1 VREIA
6 KVLRSKL
13 IMAAMAAG
21 LSFTPCVFAD
31 PAPQAAVQPSPWI
44 FVSSGFA
51 PTETGMPYAGNG
63 YFSQRIPPAGA
74 GYLANVG
81 RTNWPIDAV
90 RGVQSLVAG
99 FYASGKF
106 SHVYPDESKR
116 VPALLPTWSSLDFAS
131 PSGEYSASTARLA
144 DIDGYRQVQDL
155 RSGQITTSG
164 TWKAPGGET
173 TGFQYRV
180 FTSRARKHV
189 GVVELRLVPN
199 WNGTLK
205 LTGWFDGAGAARLT
219 AGNAQVDISAHRT
232 TLTAGTA
239 GTRLGLVMT
248 SILRLQGDTAMTGEA
263 VATDKPLSGGE
274 RVSVAVKAGHTYTF
288 TKYVAVATSK
298 DSPDPSAVSA
308 GEAQAA
314 ASAGVEAVLAAS
326 RAEWDKVWQGDIVI
340 DGAPQLQNVVRSGIY
355 NLYASIRN
363 DAPGMLG
370 PSGLSSDSYA
380 GMSFWDSD
388 TWMMPALLAVHPDIA
403 RPMVDYRFDTLA
415 AAKKNAGAN
424 GHMGAFYPWTAADDG
439 SIHEDCYGTRAAA
452 NDKILADP
460 NYSCSQEF
468 HLQADVAMAQWN
480 YFAATG
486 DRAWLASRGFPV
498 LAAVADFWT
507 SVATPVANGGFAVN
521 KVQPPDEDHFGVNN
535 SAYTNAAASQAI
547 KHAIAAAG
555 LLGKPVQPRWQEVA
569 DGLVKTIPFDA
580 VNQRHLEYD
589 GYDGAI
595 VKQAD
600 VVLMTYPLHYP
611 MPVQVALNDINYY
624 VPRTRS
630 NGPAMTDAIH
640 SIATSALDLPGC
652 AAYTF
657 MIRSYLP
664 QLHEPFFQTSETTEG
679 GPLNFLT
686 GTGGVLQQFLYGF
699 SGLRFGVDGI
709 ELDPSL
715 PPQLQ
720 GLTLNGLQWQGR
732 VFAMRITRDKT
743 TVTLTSGKAIP
754 VTTRAGQRMLQ
765 PGAPLVLETRKPD
778 LQPTDNLAR
787 CQATSATSAIASNPP
802 VAAVDGSIATSWTP
816 VGGKGTLNIALGK
829 PASIT
834 SVQVMRGAGE
844 KFPYTVDASGDGQ
857 SWWPVGATPVPGAGD
872 VDTITATAGAKPAR
886 YLRVV
891 VNGNTGAP
899 PVHVVEVSV
908 NGGSHP

>member
-1 VREIA
+1 MKRLNRSALLLALLLIA
-6 KVLRSKL
+6 
-13 IMAAMAAG
+13 A
-21 LSFTPCVFAD
+21 PCAFAD
-31 PAPQAAVQPSPWI
+31 PTPRAATQSSPWL
-44 FVSSGFA
+44 FVSTGFA
-51 PTETGMPYAGNG
+51 PTETGMPYVGNG

-74 GYLANVG
+74 GYLAGVG

-90 RGVQSLVAG
+90 RGVQSLLAG

-106 SHVYPDESKR
+106 SNFYPDETKR

-131 PSGEYSASTARLA
+131 PSGQYTASTAKLT

-155 RSGQITTSG
+155 RTGQITTSG

-173 TGFQYRV
+173 TAFQYRV

-189 GVVELRLVPN
+189 GIVELRLTPN

-205 LTGWFDGAGAARLT
+205 VTGWFDGAGAARLA
-219 AGNAQVDISAHRT
+219 AGNAQVDTRAHRT
-232 TLTAGTA
+232 TLTASTA

-248 SILRLQGDTAMTGEA
+248 SILRLQGDATMTGEA
-263 VATDKPLSGGE
+263 TATGKPLSGGE
-274 RVSVAVKAGHTYTF
+274 RVSVAAKTGQTYTF

-298 DSPDPSAVSA
+298 DSPDPATVA
-308 GEAQAA
+308 ATEAQAA
-314 ASAGVEAVLAAS
+314 ASAGGDAVLAES
-326 RAEWDKVWQGDIVI
+326 RSAWDKIWQGDIVV

-355 NLYASIRN
+355 NLYASIRD
-363 DAPGMLG
+363 DAPGVLG

-380 GMSFWDSD
+380 GMAFWDSD

-403 RPMVDYRFDTLA
+403 RSMVDYRFDTLA
-415 AAKKNAGAN
+415 AAKKNASAN
-424 GHMGAFYPWTAADDG
+424 GHMGAYYPWTAADDG
-439 SIHEDCYGTRAAA
+439 SIHEDCYGTRADD

-486 DRAWLASRGFPV
+486 DRAWLASKGFPV
-498 LAAVADFWT
+498 LAAIADFWT

-521 KVQPPDEDHFGVNN
+521 NVQPPDEDHFGVNN

-589 GYDGAI
+589 GYDGST

-611 MPVQVALNDINYY
+611 MPAQVALNDINYY
-624 VPRTRS
+624 VPRTRA

-699 SGLRFGVDGI
+699 SGLRFGPDAI

-720 GLTLNGLQWQGR
+720 GLTLKGLQWQGR

-743 TVTLTSGKAIP
+743 TVTLASGKAIP
-754 VTTRAGQRMLQ
+754 VTTRAGKRMLES
-765 PGAPLVLETRKPD
+765 GTPLVLDTRKPD

-787 CQATSATSAIASNPP
+787 CQATSATSAIAANPP
-802 VAAVDGSIATSWTP
+802 VAAVDGSIATSWMP
-816 VGGKGTLNIALGK
+816 VAGKGTLNIALGK
-829 PASIT
+829 PAVIT
-834 SVQVMRGAGE
+834 SVQLTRGAGE
-844 KFPYTVDASGDGQ
+844 TFHYTVDASSDGQ
-857 SWWPVGATPVPGAGD
+857 TWWPVGSTPVHAAGD
-872 VDTITATAGAKPAR
+872 VDTITAAGGGKSAR
-886 YLRVV
+886 FLRVV
-891 VNGNTGAP
+891 VDGKAP
-899 PVHVVEVSV
+899 AHVVEVSV
-908 NGGSHP
+908 SGGSHP